1 MMPPREFIR
10 SIRPFSFLSEPD
22 LDRIVSGLDV
32 ALFEKGKVIHKKGQT
47 SEYVYV
53 IFSGLVGLFDEEAA
67 VDYLSKG
74 EIFGILSLY
83 GNPLNSTARAI
94 EDTVC
99 YLLATSQFKPVF
111 DADERFA
118 SFFTTFISR
127 SFRSFKTITADR
139 KISEEAALVL
149 EVERIIYKKPV
160 VCRDHQTVAD
170 AASEMDKHAI
180 SSIVVVNDTL
190 NPIGI
195 LTHKDLK
202 KVIVYGDKFDP
213 IAKFMSSPVR
223 TVTEKATIFDA
234 FTTLVDAGIDHLVV
248 TTAGKVSG
256 VITRKDIQ
264 IHLEPSFSI
273 VKLFRKVRR
282 ATSIDELKTVLDAL
296 RLSIAKMA
304 MTGPNFFDLTRML
317 CTVHDAAVAKVIDIH
332 MNGYSPDLFVWIQM
346 GSSGRKEE
354 IIATDQ
360 DNALICRNDIP
371 AAWVADI
378 NQSLARIGFPK
389 CPGNFMAVNDKWR
402 HPLSV
407 WIDYFRQWFT
417 RPGPEHTRYLSVFLD
432 MRPIYGNTAL
442 FDELLTAI
450 GYLVTDEAVTHLA
463 LDAIEITPP
472 LGIFG
477 VLGLH
482 QGVDLKTYGIY
493 PIANGARAL
502 ALDVGILQITNTRER
517 LEALR
522 ENKTISSSMSHDLI
536 ESYGFLQDLRLRHH
550 AQSVLNQTQPDN
562 LIKGKELSKI
572 DLSIL
577 KESLRIVTE
586 FQEFLMKR
594 YDIRRNIL
602 YSQL

>member
-1 MMPPREFIR
+1 
-10 SIRPFSFLSEPD
+10 
-22 LDRIVSGLDV
+22 
-32 ALFEKGKVIHKKGQT
+32 
-47 SEYVYV
+47 V
-53 IFSGLVGLFDEEAA
+53 IFSGLVGLFDEETA

-83 GNPLNSTARAI
+83 GNPLNATAKAI

-99 YLLATSQFKPVF
+99 YLVATSQFKPVF
-111 DADERFA
+111 DANERFA
-118 SFFTTFISR
+118 SFFTTFINR
-127 SFRSFKTITADR
+127 SFRSFKTIASDK
-139 KISEEAALVL
+139 KIAEEAAFVL

-170 AASEMDKHAI
+170 AASEMDRHAI
-180 SSIVVVNDTL
+180 SSIVVVNDTM
-190 NPIGI
+190 NPVGI

-202 KVIVYGDKFDP
+202 RVIVHGDKFDP
-213 IAKFMSSPVR
+213 IVRFMSSPVK
-223 TVTEKATIFDA
+223 TISEKATIFDA
-234 FTTLVDAGIDHLVV
+234 FTTMIDAGIDHLVV

-317 CTVHDAAVAKVIDIH
+317 CTVHDAAVTKVIDIH
-332 MNGYSPDLFVWIQM
+332 INGYSPDLFVWIQM

-378 NQSLARIGFPK
+378 NQSLARIGFPN

-417 RPGPEHTRYLSVFLD
+417 HPDPEHTRYLSVFLD
-432 MRPIYGNTAL
+432 MRPVYGDTSL
-442 FDELLTAI
+442 YDELLTAI
-450 GYLVTDEAVTHLA
+450 GYLVTDEAVRHLA
-463 LDAIEITPP
+463 LDAIEIAPP

-482 QGVDLKTYGIY
+482 QGVDMKTYGIY

-502 ALDVGILQITNTRER
+502 ALDVGILRITNTRER

-550 AQSVLNQTQPDN
+550 ARSVLNQSQPDN

-572 DLSIL
+572 DLNIL
-577 KESLRIVTE
+577 KESLKIVSE